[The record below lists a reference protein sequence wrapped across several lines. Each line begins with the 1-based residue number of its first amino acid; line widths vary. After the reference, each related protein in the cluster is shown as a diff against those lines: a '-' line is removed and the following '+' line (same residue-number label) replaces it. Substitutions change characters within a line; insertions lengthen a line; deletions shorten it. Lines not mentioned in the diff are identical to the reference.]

1 MTGEERPIQSAGS
14 ESVVTGGSA
23 PEPLSLK
30 ANMLWNSA
38 GSLTYLACQWLVTVL
53 VVRLTSGYDAAGL
66 LSLAMSVTGIFGT
79 FASYKMGTY
88 QISDIHH
95 EHALADYL
103 GFRLIMLVG
112 AFAACMA
119 YALLTC
125 TEGALLTIALF
136 YGFKGVGLVIDVL
149 HGSDQQHRRM
159 DYIGKSFMLQGVST
173 LVAFAVVFGLTQNLN
188 AAIAAMF
195 AAALAVLA
203 LFDLPHTGKLEAVS
217 VRFSRAETLFFLRTS
232 LPAVVASV
240 AASALFTIPKQYLAV
255 EAGDAALGIY
265 ASVSAIALVVQ
276 MGAQYLYVPLLDVFP
291 RKFFDEGVGAFS
303 RLLGKAVAG
312 ILAMSAVAAVLL
324 ELLGPWVLGLLFGE
338 SILPYSYLLLPVIL
352 ATIAT
357 AFLWFLGDLLIALRD
372 FRGNF
377 WGNIAALV
385 AVVVLTFPLVNAY
398 GMNGVSFA
406 GLAACLVGVAVCAV
420 FLGLDGRRQ
429 RKKADGAVPFS
440 EGCGRGDEARVDPSR
455 TDGAGR

>member
-1 MTGEERPIQSAGS
+1 MSDQEFNRCA
-14 ESVVTGGSA
+14 SVPS
-23 PEPLSLK
+23 PLSLK

-79 FASYKMGTY
+79 FATYKMNTY
-88 QISDIHH
+88 QISDVHH
-95 EHALADYL
+95 EHKLADYL
-103 GFRLIMLVG
+103 GFRLVMLVG
-112 AFAACMA
+112 AFAACMV

-149 HGSDQQHRRM
+149 HGADQQHRRM
-159 DYIGKSFMLQGVST
+159 DYIGKSFMLQGVGT
-173 LVAFAVVFGLTQNLN
+173 LAAFALVFGLTQSLN
-188 AAIAAMF
+188 AAIVAMG
-195 AAALAVLA
+195 AAALAVLV
-203 LFDLPHTGKLEAVS
+203 LFDLPHTGRLEAVS
-217 VRFSRAETLFFLRTS
+217 VRVNRAETLFFLRTS

-255 EAGDAALGIY
+255 DAGDAALGIY

-291 RKFFDEGVGAFS
+291 RAFFDEGAGAFK
-303 RLLGKAVAG
+303 RLLAKAVAG
-312 ILAMSAVAAVLL
+312 ILAMSVAATALL
-324 ELLGPWVLGLLFGE
+324 VLLGPWVLGLLFGE
-338 SILPYSYLLLPVIL
+338 SILPYAYLLLPVIL
-352 ATIAT
+352 ATVAT

-377 WGNIAALV
+377 WGNIAALA
-385 AVVVLTFPLVNAY
+385 AVCALTVPLVGAY
-398 GMNGVSFA
+398 DMNGVSFA
-406 GLAACLVGVAVCAV
+406 GAGACLVGVAVCAA
-420 FLGLDGRRQ
+420 FLARDVRRRGRSD
-429 RKKADGAVPFS
+429 AS
-440 EGCGRGDEARVDPSR
+440 EAETEPGKQIIPGERAEVSSPANEPGISSIGCD
-455 TDGAGR
+455 